1 MSGGAGALLLAA
13 VGGYWVL
20 ERAAREKGSLKKIGQ
35 VLGAVIIIASLLG
48 VACKVWGAAKC
59 STGSMGRGG
68 GWCPLSSKVPASS
81 TM

>member
-20 ERAAREKGSLKKIGQ
+20 ERAERHKGTLKQVGQ
-35 VLGAVIIIASLLG
+35 FLGAAVIIISLLG

-59 STGSMGRGG
+59 PTGSMGKGG
-68 GWCPLSSKVPASS
+68 GWCPFTSKAPASS